1 MKFLFTFC
9 FTIIFTQIIVAQQK
23 PYQDE
28 FAHTFS
34 ILARD
39 AETGEMAVGVQSHW
53 FSVGTAV
60 PWAKSGVGVI
70 ATQSFVS
77 KRYGYE
83 GIELLEK
90 GYTPEKALNH
100 ILKQDQNKAY
110 RQVAM
115 LNKKGEISVHTGN
128 LCVESAGHKIGD
140 NFVVQANMM
149 LNDQVIERMYD
160 AYKMNSH
167 LALAERVMSAMHA
180 AQGTG
185 GDIRGKQ
192 SAALIVVSSEKPK
205 DPWDDRLIDI
215 RVDDHQNPIKE
226 LDRLLNVH
234 RAYEFMNKG
243 DVAMENQNT
252 QAALEAYSNAEKR
265 LPNNVE
271 MKFWKA
277 VALVNSG
284 DVKKAVPLFERI
296 FSIDKNWQKLLERLP
311 KADLLN
317 IQPQALNYLL
327 EL

>member
-9 FTIIFTQIIVAQQK
+9 FSIIFSQVVVAQQK

-60 PWAKSGVGVI
+60 PWAKSGVGVV

-100 ILKQDQNKAY
+100 LLKQDQNKAY

-115 LNKKGEISVHTGN
+115 LNNDGKIAVHTGEK
-128 LCVESAGHKIGD
+128 CVESAGHKIGD

-149 LNDQVIERMYD
+149 LNDEVIERMYD
-160 AYKMNSH
+160 AYKMNLH
-167 LALAERVMSAMHA
+167 LPLAERVMSAMHA

-192 SAALIVVSSEKPK
+192 SAALVVVSSEKPK
-205 DPWDDRLIDI
+205 NPWDDRIIDL

-252 QAALEAYSNAEKR
+252 EAALDAYGKAEKL
-265 LPNNVE
+265 LPNNTE